1 MTHKVKTT
9 TRPSLLLPI
18 YHFIPTLTTSAKP
31 CILDT
36 ETVHYELLFLYLQF
50 IITIKSMANEVVA
63 AIKALAEEKGLSYE
77 SVLETLQTALGAA
90 YRKDFGNKQ
99 QNIEVIFDPESG
111 DMQVFDVKTV
121 VPDMDIEKLAEL
133 AKQEAE
139 ERNAAIERG
148 EEPAEPDPNRPRFNP
163 KTDMMLADATEQKA
177 DAAIGDEIRM
187 QLEVPSAFGRMAAQ
201 TAKQV
206 IMQKIREAERGQ
218 VFAEFEGRSGEIVM
232 GTVQRRD
239 GRNVIV
245 DLGKGTALM
254 LASGQVRSER
264 YEPGM
269 RYKFLL
275 EKVEMGMRGPEILV
289 SRASADFVLRIFET
303 EIPEITSGLVEIK
316 GVAREAGAR
325 SKVAVWT
332 DDDSIDPVGACIG
345 QRGTRI
351 QTIIHE
357 LGGEKIDIIQFE
369 DDPEE
374 YIQQALSPAKV
385 LRVDMAADQTTEDG
399 EVIKVAEAL
408 VAEDQFSLAIGKGGQ
423 NVRLA
428 AQLTGYKIN
437 VNHDGPEAPEESE
450 ETEAPAEEENAE
462 DDSPTEEPQEETQE
476 GVTEPAEA
484 APEAV
489 SESAETPEEAEEDIA
504 NDES

>member
-1 MTHKVKTT
+1 
-9 TRPSLLLPI
+9 
-18 YHFIPTLTTSAKP
+18 
-31 CILDT
+31 
-36 ETVHYELLFLYLQF
+36 
-50 IITIKSMANEVVA
+50 MANEVVA

-77 SVLETLQTALGAA
+77 AVLETLQTALGAA

-121 VPDMDIEKLAEL
+121 VPDMDLEKLAEL

-139 ERNAAIERG
+139 ERQAAIDRG

-187 QLEVPSAFGRMAAQ
+187 QLEVPAAFGRMAAQ

-218 VFAEFEGRSGEIVM
+218 VFAEFEGRAGEVVM

-289 SRASADFVLRIFET
+289 SRASADFVTRIFET
-303 EIPEITSGLVEIK
+303 EIPEIASGLVEIK
-316 GVAREAGAR
+316 GVSREAGAR

-369 DDPEE
+369 DDTEE
-374 YIQQALSPAKV
+374 YIKQALSPAKV
-385 LRVDMAADQTTEDG
+385 LRVDLSEETNEEG
-399 EVIKVAEAL
+399 ETVAVAEAL

-428 AQLTGYKIN
+428 AQLTGHKIN
-437 VNHDGPEAPEESE
+437 VNHDGPEAPEVEESDDE
-450 ETEAPAEEENAE
+450 PSQEGETETDAPEEAPAPEASEEATESVDAPAE
-462 DDSPTEEPQEETQE
+462 TEED
-476 GVTEPAEA
+476 A
-484 APEAV
+484 
-489 SESAETPEEAEEDIA
+489 S
-504 NDES
+504 DES